1 MYFEKK
7 ISVVMPVYNTQ
18 IDFLKEA
25 VESILNQSFREF
37 EFIII
42 DDGTTDGSS
51 QYLGSLSDPRIRIIR
66 NERNLGITKSL
77 NIGLSAARGKYIA
90 RMDSDDISLPCRLQ
104 EQYNFMEGHPEV
116 IVCGSKTGTVGS
128 NHYNLSGKIKM
139 EDMEE
144 YRIRMLFGNPG
155 PFHPTA
161 FFRHEK
167 LLEHHIQYD
176 ENLYYAQDYGMWET
190 ISHYG
195 RVCILED
202 VLLLRRVHE
211 GQISKAH
218 RGRQIQCDKMTL
230 RKLLTDL
237 LGHVTDE
244 ELDLHYIHSTG
255 YYPDATITPEIVEWY
270 ERIIKANDQRHI
282 YNSRKLKK
290 YTEKI
295 IKRLIGQTFR
305 NNMSKLEKTRLMFR
319 YLPFLTAM
327 KGTSEIIFIKVRF
340 AGRAILNK

>member
-7 ISVVMPVYNTQ
+7 ISVVMPVFNIQ

-51 QYLGSLSDPRIRIIR
+51 QYLESISDPRIRIIR

-77 NIGLSAARGKYIA
+77 NIGFSNARGKYIA

-104 EQYNFMEGHPEV
+104 EQYNLMERHPEV
-116 IVCGSKTGTVGS
+116 IVCGSKTGKVGS

-144 YRIRMLFGNPG
+144 YRIRMLFVNPG

-202 VLLLRRVHE
+202 VLLLRREHE
-211 GQISKAH
+211 SQISKVH
-218 RGRQIQCDKMTL
+218 RGRQIQCDQMTQ
-230 RKLLTDL
+230 RKLLEQL
-237 LGHVTDE
+237 LDNVSE
-244 ELDLHYIHSTG
+244 EGLSFHYKYSSG
-255 YYPDATITPEIVEWY
+255 YYSNAKISPRAIQWY
-270 ERIIKANDQRHI
+270 GRILAANKERKIYDQKKLVQYIDRIK
-282 YNSRKLKK
+282 S
-290 YTEKI
+290 
-295 IKRLIGQTFR
+295 RLIGQTFTR
-305 NNMSKLEKTRLMFR
+305 DMSKSMKGRLLFQ
-319 YLPFLTAM
+319 YLPFSTAS
-327 KGTSEIIFIKVRF
+327 KTIIRIIKTKACR
-340 AGRAILNK
+340 LL

>member
-7 ISVVMPVYNTQ
+7 ISVVMPVFNTQ

-66 NERNLGITKSL
+66 NERNLGITQSL
-77 NIGLSAARGKYIA
+77 NIGFSIAKGKYIA

-104 EQYNFMEGHPEV
+104 EQYNLMERHPEV
-116 IVCGSKTGTVGS
+116 IVCGSKTGKIGS
-128 NHYNLSGKIKM
+128 DHYNLSGKIKM

-144 YRIRMLFGNPG
+144 YRIRMLFVNPG
-155 PFHPTA
+155 PFHPTS

-167 LLEHHIQYD
+167 LLKHHIQYD

-202 VLLLRRVHE
+202 VLLLRREHG
-211 GQISKAH
+211 GQITKAH
-218 RGRQIQCDKMTL
+218 RGHQIQCDKMTQ

-244 ELDLHYIHSTG
+244 EMNLHYIHSTG
-255 YYPDATITPEIVEWY
+255 SYPDATITPEVAEWY
-270 ERIIKANDQRHI
+270 KRIIKANEQRHI

-290 YTEKI
+290 YIEII
-295 IKRLIGQTFR
+295 IKRLIIHSFR
-305 NNMSKLEKTRLMFR
+305 NDMSKLDKTCLIFR
-319 YLPFLTAM
+319 YLPFLTIVEA
-327 KGTSEIIFIKVRF
+327 TSKIIIEKVQSV
-340 AGRAILNK
+340 GRAILNK